1 MKNNLSVVADINISA
16 YHKDEPVAIRIVKS
30 GWSTP
35 QQYHV
40 LIEFGDFSDTDYK
53 GLMTADQIKEKY
65 NIKVAD
71 SESLTSYTNR
81 LPNDLDLGKTIRN
94 VGNKFKQ
101 NLL

>member
-1 MKNNLSVVADINISA
+1 
-16 YHKDEPVAIRIVKS
+16 
-30 GWSTP
+30 
-35 QQYHV
+35 
-40 LIEFGDFSDTDYK
+40 
-53 GLMTADQIKEKY
+53 MTADQIKEKY